1 VALYNGSMITLQIT
15 CWHCKR
21 LFFVN
26 VEKTDHDVW
35 LARQGLAQD
44 IFHYL
49 SDGERELIISGTCDT
64 CFDELFPQDED
75 EDE

>member
-1 VALYNGSMITLQIT
+1 MITLQIT
-15 CWHCKR
+15 CWHCNR

-26 VEKTDHDVW
+26 VEKTDHDFW
-35 LARQGLAQD
+35 LERLGLAQD

-49 SDGERELIISGTCDT
+49 SAGERELIISRTCDT

-75 EDE
+75 EDEDE

>member
-1 VALYNGSMITLQIT
+1 MITLQIT
-15 CWHCKR
+15 CWHCNQ

-26 VEKTDHDVW
+26 VEESDYDFW
-35 LARQGLAQD
+35 RERLGLAQD

-49 SDGERELIISGTCDT
+49 SDGERELIISRTCDT

-75 EDE
+75 EDEDE